1 MTQPRRLSLLRR
13 FLRNTY
19 VRGVHRLVWLLGR
32 STVVRPSGF
41 GVSLSYDLAQAN
53 ELYSYYFFCD
63 DQSLRMWANLLQPG
77 EVFFDIGSNIGFYTT
92 HMAKMVGPEG
102 LVLSFEP
109 NPRTRTA
116 LVRNV
121 ARNALDNVHILPVAV
136 GAESSQAMFLAGRE
150 HGLSRLQNLNADHD
164 GLGDVDAELTVDVVA
179 LDDIDLD
186 LGGRSLAGLKID
198 IEGPELFALRGARW
212 LIEAHRPV
220 LQVEMNPISMRAF
233 GIGLEDMADFLD
245 GLGYVPFITNR
256 PRGLIW
262 RKRDVSMTQLDLR
275 APDARLESDVFACH
289 KDHFDRLMH
298 AWVTRF

>member
-1 MTQPRRLSLLRR
+1 M
-13 FLRNTY
+13 
-19 VRGVHRLVWLLGR
+19 WLLGR

-63 DQSLRMWANLLQPG
+63 DQSLRMWARLLQPG
-77 EVFFDIGSNIGFYTT
+77 EAFFDIGSNVGFYTT

-109 NPRTRTA
+109 NPSIRTA
-116 LVRNV
+116 LERNV
-121 ARNALDNVHILPVAV
+121 ARNALENVQILPVAV
-136 GAESSQAMFLAGRE
+136 GAESSRAVFLAGRE
-150 HGLSRLQNLNADHD
+150 HGLSRLQNLDADRA
-164 GLGDVDAELTVDVVA
+164 GLGDVDVEITVDVVA
-179 LDDIDLD
+179 LDDIALD

-198 IEGPELFALRGARW
+198 IEGPELFALRGARR

-220 LQVEMNPISMRAF
+220 LQVEMNPLSMRTF

-245 GLGYVPFITNR
+245 GLGYVAFITNR

-262 RKRDVSMTQLDLR
+262 RKRDAAMTYVDLR
-275 APDARLESDVFACH
+275 APDARLESDVVACH
-289 KDHFDRLMH
+289 KDHVDRLMH